1 MQIRWMHL
9 FLDTPQA
16 QAATS
21 WGYWAK
27 VTRSTL
33 SPVRGEHGQFAT
45 LLPAHG
51 DAWLKV
57 QAVDE
62 GPGGVHLD
70 IDTDDRAGLVARA
83 LELGATVQG
92 TYHDVVVLGS
102 PAGIV
107 FCATV
112 GDGGTVDRH
121 VDALADQACLDI
133 PPAAFAAE
141 VAFWRDLTG
150 WAASEISD
158 DDEFVSLRRP
168 TDMPVRILLQRRDDE
183 TPASAHVD
191 FATIDRTA
199 ETERHV
205 RAGAEVVKA
214 FRQWTVLRDPVG
226 RIYCLTDRDPATG
239 TPY

>member
-9 FLDTPQA
+9 FLDIPRA
-16 QAATS
+16 DAATS
-21 WGYWAK
+21 RAYWAE
-27 VTRSTL
+27 VTGSRL

-51 DAWLKV
+51 DAWVKV

-70 IDTDDRAGLVARA
+70 IDTDDRAAFVARA
-83 LELGATVQG
+83 LDLGATVLA
-92 TYHDVVVLGS
+92 TYHDVVVLRS

-112 GDGGTVDRH
+112 GDGGAVDRH

-133 PPAAFAAE
+133 PPSQFATE
-141 VAFWRDLTG
+141 VAFWRDLAG

-191 FATIDRTA
+191 FATRHRDA

-205 RAGAEVVKA
+205 RAGAEVVEV
-214 FRQWTVLRDPVG
+214 FRQWTVMRDPVG

-239 TPY
+239 TPF

>member
-1 MQIRWMHL
+1 MQIRWMYL
-9 FLDTPQA
+9 FLDTP
-16 QAATS
+16 AADAAAS
-21 WGYWAK
+21 WTYWAD
-27 VTRSTL
+27 VTSSTL

-57 QAVDE
+57 QAVDQ

-70 IDTDDRAGLVARA
+70 IDTDDRSALVARA
-83 LELGATVQG
+83 VELGATVQA
-92 TYHDVVVLGS
+92 TYHDVVVLSS
-102 PAGIV
+102 PAGIA

-112 GDGGTVDRH
+112 GEAGSVDRR
-121 VDALADQACLDI
+121 VDAIADQACLDI
-133 PPAAFAAE
+133 PRSQFESE

-150 WAASEISD
+150 WVASEIRA

-168 TDMPVRILLQRRDDE
+168 SDMPVRILLQRRDDE
-183 TPASAHVD
+183 TPAAAHVD
-191 FATIDRTA
+191 FATQDRAA

-205 RAGAEVVKA
+205 RAGAEVVSV
-214 FRQWTVLRDPVG
+214 RTQWTVMRDPVG

-239 TPY
+239 TPR